1 MISDGAF
8 AGAEDFARQ
17 AAHLRFIK
25 VDGGRDNV
33 GIVGFEV
40 RRHPN
45 RSSQYEVMVHVKLH
59 RESDSRAL
67 TVTLGETALVRE
79 SIDIEPEG
87 RRVLI
92 YPFKDLA
99 GTWLRVWKSTT
110 TLPQTIEPIWR

>member
-1 MISDGAF
+1 YKRGGADIVSVLSDGAF

-40 RRHPN
+40 RRHAD
-45 RSSQYEVMVHVKLH
+45 RSSQYEVMVHVRNFTAKAM
-59 RESDSRAL
+59 RAPL
-67 TVTLGETALVRE
+67 TVTLGERALVRE
-79 SIDIEPEG
+79 SIDIERDG

-92 YPFKDLA
+92 Y
-99 GTWLRVWKSTT
+99 
-110 TLPQTIEPIWR
+110 